1 MATPNYIPNGGSPAP
16 ATSESL
22 DLCDAILGNSSSL
35 VKYWLTVEKKNPN
48 ARPKLPLYDDAPKDS
63 DTGKVDEAE
72 RILGELDTYDCTPVH
87 IAIVN
92 AYHNGRM
99 DGVAAKQR
107 EAALTILDMLLKH
120 GADTSAVCH
129 HVLFCNVGDLNI
141 SSPGAPLDPFGLCLS
156 FKKVAQ
162 SQAQKGMV
170 HSEERVDMMDQ
181 VMDRLIEARIQET
194 RTPTPTVTIP
204 SLVADTYR
212 DLCGSSLYSD
222 VTIQSNDGHFIPAHR
237 NVLSAASPVWKQLLE
252 DLKKDES
259 SKQENPILSIPR
271 SARVIRTVLE
281 FVYTGQLEEPVLEAE
296 TAPLLSVATEYQLDA
311 LEQVCAA
318 KCGER
323 LTIHNVRVM
332 LDIGQRHQAQW
343 IQKECLDFLQR
354 QPLPVVLG
362 HPKLVALHKENPLLW
377 EQLLMSVGGYYNEEE
392 IADGEEPA
400 SLGSSTTMS
409 AVMKKTMDNNG
420 ELPPEAEKE
429 IDESVAAESTA
440 STVRV

>member
-1 MATPNYIPNGGSPAP
+1 MSSATPNYIPQNGGPPPAS
-16 ATSESL
+16 SESL

-63 DTGKVDEAE
+63 ATGKVDEAE
-72 RILGELDTYDCTPVH
+72 RILGELDTYDCTPLH

-99 DGVAAKQR
+99 DGIASKQR
-107 EAALTILDMLLKH
+107 DAALTILDMLLQH

-162 SQAQKGMV
+162 SQAQKNIV

-204 SLVADTYR
+204 ALVADTYR

-237 NVLSAASPVWKQLLE
+237 NVLSAASPVWKELLQ
-252 DLKKDES
+252 DLSNTSTTSDANKKSDD
-259 SKQENPILSIPR
+259 QENPILSIPR

-318 KCGER
+318 KCADR
-323 LTIHNVRVM
+323 LTIRKTFVSGWSTSSSPMDSKRVF
-332 LDIGQRHQAQW
+332 GFSTVTTPAGR
-343 IQKECLDFLQR
+343 
-354 QPLPVVLG
+354 LG
-362 HPKLVALHKENPLLW
+362 SP
-377 EQLLMSVGGYYNEEE
+377 QVGGT
-392 IADGEEPA
+392 
-400 SLGSSTTMS
+400 S
-409 AVMKKTMDNNG
+409 
-420 ELPPEAEKE
+420 
-429 IDESVAAESTA
+429 
-440 STVRV
+440 